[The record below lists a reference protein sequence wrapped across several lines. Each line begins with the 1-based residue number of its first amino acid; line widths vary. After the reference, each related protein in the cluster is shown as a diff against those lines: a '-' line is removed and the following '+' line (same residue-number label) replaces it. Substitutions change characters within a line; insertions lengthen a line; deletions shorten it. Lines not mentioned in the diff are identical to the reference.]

1 MKILIAGAGGQLA
14 RCLLVS
20 LAAHEVIALDHAAL
34 DITRLRDVRNAFN
47 LYRPNLVINGSAY
60 NHVDQ
65 AETQVAQAY
74 AVNALGPRNLALIT
88 ATLGIPILHVS
99 TDYVFDGE
107 IARPYH
113 EFDRTNPLSTYGA
126 SKLAGEEAV
135 RTLNH
140 RHYIVRTAWLFWEQ
154 GHSFLA
160 DMRARAGS
168 AQLRVAEDQF
178 GSPTYVPHLADA
190 VAQLITSE
198 AYGIYH
204 MAGQGGASRWE
215 LVCEFFRL
223 LHVTPLPSPVSRKT
237 FVTPAE
243 RPPFSV
249 LTTLQDPRIELP
261 PWQEGVAEFSRR
273 FP

>member
-20 LAAHEVIALDHAAL
+20 LAAHEVIGLDHAAL
-34 DITRLRDVRNAFN
+34 DITRLDDVRNALN

-60 NHVDQ
+60 NQVDQ
-65 AETQVAQAY
+65 AETQVEQAY

-99 TDYVFDGE
+99 TDYVFDGK
-107 IARPYH
+107 IGRPYH

-140 RHYIVRTAWLFWEQ
+140 RHYVVRTAWLFWER
-154 GHSFLA
+154 GRSFLA
-160 DMRARAGS
+160 DMRARAGN

-190 VAQLITSE
+190 VAQLIASE
-198 AYGIYH
+198 AYGTYH
-204 MAGQGGASRWE
+204 MAGKGGASRWE
-215 LVCEFFRL
+215 LVCEFFRRL
-223 LHVTPLPSPVSRKT
+223 NVTPLPSPVSRKT

-261 PWQEGVAEFSRR
+261 PWQEGVAEFARHFR
-273 FP
+273 